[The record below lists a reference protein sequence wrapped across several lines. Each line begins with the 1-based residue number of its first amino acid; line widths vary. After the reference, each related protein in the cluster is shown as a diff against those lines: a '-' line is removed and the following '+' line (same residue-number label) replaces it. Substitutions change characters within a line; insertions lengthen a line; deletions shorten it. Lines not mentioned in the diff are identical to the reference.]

1 MREGKSRLCSSSA
14 RSRSPLGLVSSVS
27 LVEAELGERW
37 GSARCSR
44 EPFKAASPKR
54 ARALARGR
62 SVCLALSLVCGR
74 SFSGT
79 QAHSSSKPFSLPV
92 LPDPLP
98 RAHPRRCP
106 LTKLLCTVY
115 WNGETGVL
123 GYLRGWATAWE
134 QRCAA
139 CGVQSRR
146 QRAVFLHE
154 WEGREGA
161 AVHPPAERFSRLTWE
176 LSLPKAMLPSAADTG
191 KPLLGRSRC
200 PIAGTTA
207 EMSRFLIHNFCFHL
221 LQALQMKRSAD

>member
-54 ARALARGR
+54 AGALARGQ
-62 SVCLALSLVCGR
+62 SVCLVLSLVCGR
-74 SFSGT
+74 SFSCT
-79 QAHSSSKPFSLPV
+79 QAHSSSEPFSLLV

-98 RAHPRRCP
+98 RAHPRRCL

-134 QRCAA
+134 QRCADVCRLRCSEPA
-139 CGVQSRR
+139 AESSVPSR
-146 QRAVFLHE
+146 V
-154 WEGREGA
+154 GR
-161 AVHPPAERFSRLTWE
+161 
-176 LSLPKAMLPSAADTG
+176 K
-191 KPLLGRSRC
+191 GRSSRPPSGTALFSPYLGTKLAQSHASIRC
-200 PIAGTTA
+200 RYRQTLTGEIPLPC
-207 EMSRFLIHNFCFHL
+207 SRDDSRDVTFSN
-221 LQALQMKRSAD
+221 S